1 MRVLLTICCAS
12 AIALMAP
19 AASATAAPEEASA
32 SKAICKT
39 EQQKQSRACRLVAK
53 PTPKAPW
60 EYSDPSLPLSAS
72 YDGKKLKVVATEE
85 GACEESELKFTDVTY
100 RINSSIP
107 VSNGAFD
114 SDVTVTGS
122 NGKKQIILLRGKLT
136 KDTLSIAITAS
147 FEDAKT
153 CIIGG
158 NKNSVK
164 RKL

>member
-1 MRVLLTICCAS
+1 M
-12 AIALMAP
+12 
-19 AASATAAPEEASA
+19 
-32 SKAICKT
+32 
-39 EQQKQSRACRLVAK
+39 
-53 PTPKAPW
+53 
-60 EYSDPSLPLSAS
+60 
-72 YDGKKLKVVATEE
+72 VATEE